1 MLVAHNNDNN
11 LLQDLIIYWT
21 NRAKGY
27 SQTNQDELATDKRK
41 IWQKLIL
48 NHAPNKN
55 KLRILDIGTG
65 PGFLAITL
73 ALAGHEVTAVDVT
86 QAMIDQAKDNASQYR
101 VKVNFVLSDVHCLP
115 FDDNHF
121 DLIVLRNVTWNLSNP
136 TVAYQ
141 EWFRVLNSQGK
152 LLNFDA
158 NWYLFLFNKDLYSQ
172 YMQDRQNTMNYG
184 IEDHYRQTNTQEM
197 ERIAKLLP
205 LSKEIRP
212 EWDMNILQSIGYKN
226 IHIHNDISK
235 IVWDEIEQINYHSTP
250 MFLIA
255 AEKQ

>member
-1 MLVAHNNDNN
+1 M
-11 LLQDLIIYWT
+11 QDLIIYWT

-48 NHAPNKN
+48 SHAPNKN
-55 KLRILDIGTG
+55 KLRVLDIGTG
-65 PGFLAITL
+65 PGFLAIIL
-73 ALAGHEVTAVDVT
+73 ALAGHEVTGVDVT

-158 NWYLFLFNKDLYSQ
+158 NWYLFLFNQDFHSQ
-172 YMQDRQNTMNYG
+172 YMQDRENTANCG
-184 IEDHYRQTNTQEM
+184 IDDHYRQTDTYEM
-197 ERIAKLLP
+197 ERIARLLP
-205 LSKEIRP
+205 LSQKIRP

-226 IHIHNDISK
+226 IHIENDISK

>member
-1 MLVAHNNDNN
+1 MLVANNNDDN

-158 NWYLFLFNKDLYSQ
+158 NWYLFLFNKDLHLQ
-172 YMQDRQNTMNYG
+172 YMQDRENTANCG
-184 IEDHYRQTNTQEM
+184 IDDHYRQTDTHEM
-197 ERIAKLLP
+197 ERIARLLP
-205 LSKEIRP
+205 LSQKIRP

>member
-1 MLVAHNNDNN
+1 MLVANNNDDN

-48 NHAPNKN
+48 SHAPNKN

-158 NWYLFLFNKDLYSQ
+158 NWYLFLFNKDLHLQ
-172 YMQDRQNTMNYG
+172 YMQDRENTANCG
-184 IEDHYRQTNTQEM
+184 IDDHYRQTDTHEM
-197 ERIAKLLP
+197 ERIARLLP
-205 LSKEIRP
+205 LSQKIRP

-226 IHIHNDISK
+226 IHIHKDISK

>member
-11 LLQDLIIYWT
+11 LLQDLIIYWK

-184 IEDHYRQTNTQEM
+184 IEDHYRQTDTHEM
-197 ERIAKLLP
+197 ERIARLLP
-205 LSKEIRP
+205 LSQKIRP

>member
-1 MLVAHNNDNN
+1 MLVANNNDDN

-115 FDDNHF
+115 FQDNSF
-121 DLIVLRNVTWNLSNP
+121 DLIILRNVTWNLSNP
-136 TVAYQ
+136 TLAYQ
-141 EWFRVLNSQGK
+141 EWFRVLNTKGK

>member
-1 MLVAHNNDNN
+1 MLVANNNDDN

-27 SQTNQDELATDKRK
+27 SPTNQDELATDKRK

-184 IEDHYRQTNTQEM
+184 IEDHYRQTDTHEM
-197 ERIAKLLP
+197 ERIARLLP
-205 LSKEIRP
+205 LSQKIRP

>member
-1 MLVAHNNDNN
+1 MLVANNNDDN

-115 FDDNHF
+115 FDDNNF
-121 DLIVLRNVTWNLSNP
+121 DLIVLRNVTWNLNNP

-141 EWFRVLNSQGK
+141 EWLRVLNSQGK

-158 NWYLFLFNKDLYSQ
+158 NWYLFLFNKDLHSQ
-172 YMQDRQNTMNYG
+172 YMQDRENTANCG
-184 IEDHYRQTNTQEM
+184 IDDHYRQTDTHEM
-197 ERIAKLLP
+197 ERIARLLP
-205 LSKEIRP
+205 LSQKIRP

-226 IHIHNDISK
+226 IHIQNDISK

-250 MFLIA
+250 MFLII
-255 AEKQ
+255 AEKE

>member
-1 MLVAHNNDNN
+1 MLVANNNDDN

>member
-1 MLVAHNNDNN
+1 MILANNIDDNI
-11 LLQDLIIYWT
+11 LRDLIIYWA
-21 NRAKGY
+21 NRAKEY
-27 SQTNQDELATDKRK
+27 SQTNQDELATEKRI

-48 NHAPNKN
+48 HHAPQKE
-55 KLRILDIGTG
+55 KLRVLDIGTG

-73 ALAGHEVTAVDVT
+73 ALAGHEVTAVDAT
-86 QAMIDQAKDNASQYR
+86 KEMINQAKNNAIQYQ
-101 VKVNFVLSDVHCLP
+101 VKVNFVLSDVHRLP
-115 FDDNHF
+115 FEDNSF
-121 DLIVLRNVTWNLSNP
+121 DLIILRNVTWNLSNP
-136 TVAYQ
+136 TLAYQ
-141 EWFRVLNSQGK
+141 EWLRVLNTKGK

-172 YMQDRQNTMNYG
+172 YLQDRQNTMNYG

-212 EWDMNILQSIGYKN
+212 EWDKNILQSIGYKN
-226 IHIHNDISK
+226 IYIENDISK

>member
-158 NWYLFLFNKDLYSQ
+158 NWYLFLFNKDLHSQ

-212 EWDMNILQSIGYKN
+212 EWDKNILQLIGYKN
-226 IHIHNDISK
+226 IHIENDISK
-235 IVWDEIEQINYHSTP
+235 VVWDEIEQINYHSTP

>member
-1 MLVAHNNDNN
+1 MLVANNNDDN

-136 TVAYQ
+136 TLAYQ
-141 EWFRVLNSQGK
+141 EWFRVLNTKGK